1 MTSAI
6 HWKDR
11 AGFLLTVMLIAIV
24 IVATFPASA
33 QQVNDQE
40 RVGSASSLFIA
51 LFANGDALVEQN
63 VEIENPLAEEVRIK
77 LFGDDVSDLV
87 VVDYEDN
94 PIEFSTGGT
103 PNEILLNRPNATN
116 LRISY
121 TTSDFLSKDR
131 REWIFNVNS
140 TVSLSVKLPPD
151 SILTDP
157 GENPSIVLVGDQQL
171 LTYRPGNVRF
181 VYVIGT
187 LGTEEQANIVIRA
200 AETTIL
206 QVNNNYPGIVLTSA
220 NDLLQRAINERDESR
235 FTEAERL
242 ADQANDAAIATGR
255 EYAMAQ
261 EVLANAEAQINNA
274 GESRTLDHA
283 AIREIL
289 VQANNQFSTGN
300 YTQAISSAQDAV
312 LALADSESSQP
323 EIPMSIIIITS
334 FSVAGAAGGGIG
346 AILFLKKRRR
356 NAVAVAGDSP
366 GHIKP
371 IPQIHKPNNISNDLR
386 NDIPNA
392 NVNDTDAR
400 SSPGALSKPG
410 HSLAPVNLR
419 QDVVEDLQRQHQEM
433 PDALEQTNISPI
445 SGISADP
452 QIDRSILSRIVGNI
466 LTEKPHLRPEDQQV
480 LKFLAEKEGAVFES
494 EIRSKFQIPK
504 TTIWRLVKRLER
516 EELVEIRK
524 AGGQNLIKLRYEDR
538 QA

>member
-1 MTSAI
+1 MSSAY
-6 HWKDR
+6 HWKHG
-11 AGFLLTVMLIAIV
+11 AGFLVPVMLIVNV
-24 IVATFPASA
+24 IVAVLPASG
-33 QQVNDQE
+33 QVGDE
-40 RVGSASSLFIA
+40 EGPSSASSLFIA

-63 VEIENPLAEEVRIK
+63 VGIENPLAEEIRIR

-87 VVDYEDN
+87 VVDFEDN
-94 PIEFSTGGT
+94 AVAFNRGEP
-103 PNEILLNRPNATN
+103 PNEIVLNRPNASN

-131 REWIFNVNS
+131 REWIFSINS

-171 LTYRPGNVRF
+171 LTYRPGNIRF

-200 AETTIL
+200 AETTVFQI
-206 QVNNNYPGIVLTSA
+206 NNNHPGIVLTSA
-220 NDLLQRAINERDESR
+220 NDLLQRAINARDDNR

-255 EYAMAQ
+255 EYASAQ
-261 EVLANAEAQINNA
+261 QSLTSAEAQINSAA
-274 GESRTLDHA
+274 GSRIADVS

-289 VQANNQFSTGN
+289 VQANNQFANGN
-300 YTQAISSAQDAV
+300 YTQAISAAQDAV
-312 LALADSESSQP
+312 LALDDGESPQLDMP
-323 EIPMSIIIITS
+323 ISIATVALL
-334 FSVAGAAGGGIG
+334 VAGVAGGAIG
-346 AILFLKKRRR
+346 TMLFLKNRRSKITTTTTS
-356 NAVAVAGDSP
+356 NS
-366 GHIKP
+366 HLKP
-371 IPQIHKPNNISNDLR
+371 VPQIHKPNDVPNDTSNTNTNNSAIRSNLGAKFRPAPSVAPIDLR
-386 NDIPNA
+386 R
-392 NVNDTDAR
+392 DA
-400 SSPGALSKPG
+400 
-410 HSLAPVNLR
+410 
-419 QDVVEDLQRQHQEM
+419 VEKVQEQQEI
-433 PDALEQTNISPI
+433 LGSVEETNIPPI
-445 SGISADP
+445 SSITSIS
-452 QIDRSILSRIVGNI
+452 QTDRSILSRIVGNI

-524 AGGQNLIKLRYEDR
+524 AGGQNLIKLRFEDR
-538 QA
+538 LT

>member
-1 MTSAI
+1 
-6 HWKDR
+6 
-11 AGFLLTVMLIAIV
+11 
-24 IVATFPASA
+24 
-33 QQVNDQE
+33 
-40 RVGSASSLFIA
+40 
-51 LFANGDALVEQN
+51 
-63 VEIENPLAEEVRIK
+63 
-77 LFGDDVSDLV
+77 
-87 VVDYEDN
+87 
-94 PIEFSTGGT
+94 
-103 PNEILLNRPNATN
+103 
-116 LRISY
+116 
-121 TTSDFLSKDR
+121 
-131 REWIFNVNS
+131 
-140 TVSLSVKLPPD
+140 
-151 SILTDP
+151 
-157 GENPSIVLVGDQQL
+157 
-171 LTYRPGNVRF
+171 
-181 VYVIGT
+181 
-187 LGTEEQANIVIRA
+187 
-200 AETTIL
+200 
-206 QVNNNYPGIVLTSA
+206 VLTSA

-334 FSVAGAAGGGIG
+334 LSVAGAAGGGIG